1 MGWNFKENL
10 KVPIGRHASIIK
22 SIKVLRPVDFAK
34 SSPVYVIYIKI
45 ILSYYFMYLY
55 LNRSI

>member
-45 ILSYYFMYLY
+45 ILS
-55 LNRSI
+55 